1 MTQVNMGHQGDLEHT
16 LPPNF
21 SVHFFLLI
29 SEVILMV
36 LIKDT
41 STTHLFKILVGGNLW
56 QDLSP
61 SSLPHE
67 TLKCSS
73 CPLYGVAIKLYTFSH
88 IL

>member
-1 MTQVNMGHQGDLEHT
+1 
-16 LPPNF
+16 
-21 SVHFFLLI
+21 
-29 SEVILMV
+29 MV
-36 LIKDT
+36 LTKDT

-61 SSLPHE
+61 SSPLPHE
-67 TLKCSS
+67 TLKCSI